1 MGVTCEKRTLGVFQI
16 HIITH
21 GHVRAGVIGP
31 PGAKG
36 RRPLI
41 GGWEGERVFGRRK
54 ATIWATFQNYILAN
68 AQHE

>member
-1 MGVTCEKRTLGVFQI
+1 MAVAGKKRTLWVFQI
-16 HIITH
+16 HIIPN
-21 GHVRAGVIGP
+21 GHLRAAIVLP

-41 GGWEGERVFGRRK
+41 RGWEGECAFGRRE
-54 ATIWATFQNYILAN
+54 ATIWAAFQNYILTN

>member
-1 MGVTCEKRTLGVFQI
+1 MAVAGKKRTLWIFQI
-16 HIITH
+16 HIIPN
-21 GHVRAGVIGP
+21 GHLWAPIVLP

-41 GGWEGERVFGRRK
+41 GGWEGERAFGRRK
-54 ATIWATFQNYILAN
+54 ATIWAAFQNYILTN